1 MRTGDILPPVVDD
14 MTYRRVVMGP
24 GTTGDWFAG
33 HYDPA
38 YAQSQGQ
45 PAIYANSLQL
55 FGLLDKAASSWAG
68 PGAFLVRRAVRFQ
81 LSVYA
86 GDTVTVSGT
95 VRGLRDGNLLDLDVT
110 AVNQDGGTLCTT
122 VMTMRLAASDGSGSW
137 S

>member
-1 MRTGDILPPVVDD
+1 MRAGDVLPPVSDE
-14 MTYRRVVMGP
+14 MSYRRVVMGP

-33 HYDPA
+33 HYDPS

-68 PGAFLVRRAVRFQ
+68 PRAFLVRRAVRFQ
-81 LSVYA
+81 LSLYA

-95 VRGLRDGNLLDLDVT
+95 VAAVRDGSLLELDVI
-110 AVNQDGGTLCTT
+110 AVNQAGGTICTAF
-122 VMTMRLAASDGSGSW
+122 MTLRLPA
-137 S
+137 